1 VSVFKPSQELGL
13 KNKYGL
19 QNETIIREKAD
30 RKIEKIKLNDTQY
43 TTENNRTKLEPMYV
57 DEYYYDYDDNE
68 YYYYSEE
75 DYKAY
80 EEYLQSISDFVNNRK
95 NKQNKNTENID
106 KKQAS
111 SKTLSAKAAAAAA
124 SAKRSNYHDSFYG
137 KSKPT
142 YYYYNRQYP
151 ISFRNNI
158 L

>member
-1 VSVFKPSQELGL
+1 VSVFIPSQELGS
-13 KNKYGL
+13 KNKNGL

-43 TTENNRTKLEPMYV
+43 TMDNNRTKLEPMYV

-95 NKQNKNTENID
+95 NKQNKNIENID

-111 SKTLSAKAAAAAA
+111 SKTLSAAAAA
-124 SAKRSNYHDSFYG
+124 KPKGSNYHNSVYG